1 MEYEWEDPSLLS
13 IRGNT
18 MDRTVEQGVIQP
30 LTIFDIMIGRV
41 FAYDKYKGGAWVS
54 VVLNDITHA
63 ALDVAHE
70 LLARRIA
77 IAPLC
82 RVAVSNHLRTSMSE
96 DSQKGINVGM
106 CGRADVHGD
115 YNWIFCKVMTVI
127 SGGTPRR
134 TGRVQPSP
142 VLIWRDWLSIW
153 YHPSDSVNIRDDMG

>member
-77 IAPLC
+77 IAPLSGIT
-82 RVAVSNHLRTSMSE
+82 VSSHLRTSVVENS
-96 DSQKGINVGM
+96 
-106 CGRADVHGD
+106 
-115 YNWIFCKVMTVI
+115 
-127 SGGTPRR
+127 
-134 TGRVQPSP
+134 
-142 VLIWRDWLSIW
+142 L
-153 YHPSDSVNIRDDMG
+153 